1 MTYLDEIKLRK
12 EAQKVRDLCDKYLKD
27 MTDAN
32 METYDVAAREFLQ
45 KHGKDWNNF
54 VKNRQRG

>member
-1 MTYLDEIKLRK
+1 
-12 EAQKVRDLCDKYLKD
+12 